1 MNDDEKDQEESLEY
15 DMKVWE
21 VALTT
26 QMHFNELLI
35 RSRTTV
41 VTVAMAVIGAALIAF
56 REANITFNI
65 CTRHVH
71 IGVVILSIGIVFLCI
86 QFIIDYFY
94 YFKLL
99 LGAVEF
105 TSELDKK
112 YRQQKMFGLTTCIN
126 KSISQK
132 RAGRILL
139 AYYLVPIALGIALV
153 LLLLF
158 CMGNGDQCS

>member
-1 MNDDEKDQEESLEY
+1 MSEPNKVDKNSLEHDEKLW
-15 DMKVWE
+15 K
-21 VALTT
+21 VALET

-41 VTVAMAVIGAALIAF
+41 VTVAMAVIGATLIAF
-56 REANITFNI
+56 RETNITFNI
-65 CTRHVH
+65 CTKEVH
-71 IGVVILSIGIVFLCI
+71 IGIVILCIGIGFLCT

-105 TSELDKK
+105 TTKLDRK
-112 YRQQKMFGLTTCIN
+112 YEEEGMFGLTTCIN

-132 RAGRILL
+132 KAGQILF
-139 AYYLVPIALGIALV
+139 AYYLIPIILGIV
-153 LLLLF
+153 LIFLIIF
-158 CMGNGDQCS
+158 CMGKGQ